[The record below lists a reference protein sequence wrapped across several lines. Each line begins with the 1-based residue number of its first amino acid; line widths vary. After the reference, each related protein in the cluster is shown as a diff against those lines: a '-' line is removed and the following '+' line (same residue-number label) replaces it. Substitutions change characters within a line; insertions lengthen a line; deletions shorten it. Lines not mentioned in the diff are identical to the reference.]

1 MDSIKKKMQS
11 LSTETA
17 NAQVDNCYCSLLL
30 LSLMFL
36 KDKRTRF
43 EQTHCVLCE
52 NGCYKLDD
60 KTNKEDDNQTADQA
74 RCERWEKE
82 AVVVVVVVFL
92 VVVVAFVVV
101 VDDDVF
107 LMLLLSLLIA
117 VITIPN
123 VRLVARDGRRR
134 LPPRT
139 PQPIIS
145 KTRS

>member
-1 MDSIKKKMQS
+1 MYCVRMDVINLTTKQTKKI
-11 LSTETA
+11 
-17 NAQVDNCYCSLLL
+17 
-30 LSLMFL
+30 
-36 KDKRTRF
+36 
-43 EQTHCVLCE
+43 
-52 NGCYKLDD
+52 
-60 KTNKEDDNQTADQA
+60 DNQTADQA

-82 AVVVVVVVFL
+82 AVVVVVVVL

>member
-1 MDSIKKKMQS
+1 MYCVRMDVINLTTKQTKKI
-11 LSTETA
+11 
-17 NAQVDNCYCSLLL
+17 DY
-30 LSLMFL
+30 
-36 KDKRTRF
+36 
-43 EQTHCVLCE
+43 
-52 NGCYKLDD
+52 
-60 KTNKEDDNQTADQA
+60 QTAEQA

-82 AVVVVVVVFL
+82 AVVVVVAVVVVL

-117 VITIPN
+117 VITITN

>member
-1 MDSIKKKMQS
+1 MYCVRMDVINLTTKQTKKI
-11 LSTETA
+11 
-17 NAQVDNCYCSLLL
+17 DY
-30 LSLMFL
+30 
-36 KDKRTRF
+36 
-43 EQTHCVLCE
+43 
-52 NGCYKLDD
+52 
-60 KTNKEDDNQTADQA
+60 QTAEQA

-82 AVVVVVVVFL
+82 AVVV

>member
-1 MDSIKKKMQS
+1 MYCVRMDVINLTTKQTKKI
-11 LSTETA
+11 
-17 NAQVDNCYCSLLL
+17 
-30 LSLMFL
+30 
-36 KDKRTRF
+36 
-43 EQTHCVLCE
+43 
-52 NGCYKLDD
+52 
-60 KTNKEDDNQTADQA
+60 DNQTADQA

-82 AVVVVVVVFL
+82 ALVVVVA

-117 VITIPN
+117 VITITN